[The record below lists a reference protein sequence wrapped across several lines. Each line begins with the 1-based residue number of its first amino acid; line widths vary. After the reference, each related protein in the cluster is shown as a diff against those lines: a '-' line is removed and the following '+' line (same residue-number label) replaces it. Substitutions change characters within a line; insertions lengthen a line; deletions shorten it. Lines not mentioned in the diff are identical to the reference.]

1 MRKLLLIA
9 ALALSLGSTEMRA
22 APVLAEKNSGM
33 DHVVAADRTDD
44 TLPILDFG
52 QVSIGQS
59 ITQELTVGNAGTAV
73 LTVCSITTNPLFSV
87 DSPTGSFTVLPGD
100 LLGVI
105 QAQLL
110 EGHNVLHEFACV
122 TRRPRGAR
130 DQQNRW

>member
-73 LTVCSITTNPLFSV
+73 LTVCSITTTHSLASTPRPAA
-87 DSPTGSFTVLPGD
+87 SPSCP
-100 LLGVI
+100 
-105 QAQLL
+105 
-110 EGHNVLHEFACV
+110 V
-122 TRRPRGAR
+122 TCSA
-130 DQQNRW
+130 